1 MAVRLA
7 AACVLLAALF
17 FSSSA
22 FAQRSKFDGL
32 RQCERY
38 ASAQF
43 RKVNPQFRRFV
54 IDRASASDDKYAAPV
69 GLQFVSTVYHGKAML
84 DGGSGEKT
92 VRFICL
98 HAGYKRGPLFVY
110 TLAE

>member
-7 AACVLLAALF
+7 AAGILLAALF

-22 FAQRSKFDGL
+22 SAQRNKFDGL
-32 RQCERY
+32 RQCERH

-43 RKVNPQFRRFV
+43 RKHNPQFRRFV
-54 IDRASASDDKYAAPV
+54 IDRAGVSEDKYADQI
-69 GLQFVSTVYHGKAML
+69 GTQFVSTVYHGKALL
-84 DGGSGEKT
+84 DGGNGEKA

-110 TLAE
+110 TMAE

>member
-1 MAVRLA
+1 VAVRLA

-17 FSSSA
+17 FSSPAS
-22 FAQRSKFDGL
+22 AQRNKFDGL
-32 RQCERY
+32 RQCERH

-54 IDRASASDDKYAAPV
+54 IDRSSVSEDKHAAPI

-84 DGGSGEKT
+84 DNGNGEKT

-110 TLAE
+110 TMAE